1 LDHVE
6 LFSPQS
12 RRRDHDFDGFVVPQ
26 PKRRSATGISQ
37 TGGPPDLSGQ
47 PSPAIHNIIELGQ
60 ICLGKRKKK
69 SGCKL
74 GSSIMSNATNTTDS
88 YYGTDHYYE
97 YDYYIP
103 HVWFASSQA
112 DLVLQVVLG
121 SMSTFSSAL
130 ILYIIYK
137 SPMKLRT
144 TYHRIMALLSTFII
158 LTSLPMALATLP
170 IPSSYVSYK
179 GLTLGTYG
187 TCTAQAFLINFGNGG
202 AIDTAL
208 CLAWYYVCSAVGVSK
223 RNIQK
228 FYEPIFYTLII
239 VLGIA
244 ANSWNMS
251 KGFFNIRPW
260 SAYCGL
266 NPVPSACWDGTKPA
280 TDVECAWPDRPHP
293 YFKMIDFFRGY
304 IIFAYVMIVL
314 AMMIVIFI
322 VCRNERKFVAHKRSS
337 TSDTS
342 GETTSNETD
351 EEKLSTRLKQTRLI
365 VRQACMYICTFVL
378 TWILVLIPWDKDS
391 PKWMD
396 ITESILIPI
405 QGLWNMLIFVYIKLV
420 LIREANHSIDSNW
433 KALKTLLKNPDVVP
447 DMILSG
453 MDNVV
458 IASRSFQEKDFEDD
472 AEAGRVPR
480 AADPLASNPSAYDGL
495 SMNTP
500 SKAPDCSG
508 NMSMDSSEQKSL
520 HWYRNNDHMHAMSIA
535 PSESTGG
542 GLLSYGG
549 LSNEMSKTTED

>member
-1 LDHVE
+1 
-6 LFSPQS
+6 
-12 RRRDHDFDGFVVPQ
+12 
-26 PKRRSATGISQ
+26 
-37 TGGPPDLSGQ
+37 
-47 PSPAIHNIIELGQ
+47 
-60 ICLGKRKKK
+60 
-69 SGCKL
+69 
-74 GSSIMSNATNTTDS
+74 MSNTTNIDTTD
-88 YYGTDHYYE
+88 YNYGTD
-97 YDYYIP
+97 DYYGGYYYTP
-103 HVWFASSQA
+103 HEWFAWSRA

-121 SMSTFSSAL
+121 SISTLSSAL

-170 IPSSYVSYK
+170 IPSSYVPYK

-223 RNIQK
+223 RSIQK

-266 NPVPSACWDGTKPA
+266 SPVPSACWDGTKPA
-280 TDVECAWPDRPHP
+280 TDVECAWPERPHP
-293 YFKMIDFFRGY
+293 YHQMIDFFRGY
-304 IIFAYVMIVL
+304 IIFSYVMIVL

-322 VCRNERKFVAHKRSS
+322 VCRNERKFAHKRSS
-337 TSDTS
+337 SDTN
-342 GETTSNETD
+342 GEITSNETE
-351 EEKLSTRLKQTRLI
+351 EEKLPTRLKQSRII
-365 VRQACMYICTFVL
+365 VRQACMYICTFIL
-378 TWILVLIPWDKDS
+378 TWILVLIPWNQDS

-405 QGLWNMLIFVYIKLV
+405 QGLWNMLIFVYIKIV
-420 LIREANHSIDSNW
+420 LIREANRSIDSNW
-433 KALKTLLKNPDVVP
+433 KALKTLLNNPDVVP

-458 IASRSFQEKDFEDD
+458 IASRSFQENDFEDD
-472 AEAGRVPR
+472 EEGRVPR
-480 AADPLASNPSAYDGL
+480 VADTIASNPSAYDDL

-508 NMSMDSSEQKSL
+508 NLSTDSSEQKSL
-520 HWYRNNDHMHAMSIA
+520 HWYRNVVDKDSDHMHAISIA

-542 GLLSYGG
+542 GLLSDGG
-549 LSNEMSKTTED
+549 LSNEMPKITED